1 MKLVIAVLSLLAV
14 QSASANTLGIR
25 LVPCTNSESI
35 CAKVYKDSTANVDY
49 KGSEM
54 TYIGDGEIRAQIY
67 AAAQAFNG
75 QMLQVEG
82 KVFPVFSGDTYRVK
96 IERILS
102 AAPSA
107 PAPAAATAAVNYSV
121 TYR

>member
-14 QSASANTLGIR
+14 QSASANTLALR
-25 LVPCTNSESI
+25 LVPCTNSESV
-35 CAKVYKDSTANVDY
+35 CAKVYNDSTANVDY
-49 KGSEM
+49 KGAEM
-54 TYIGDGEIRAQIY
+54 TFIADGEMRTQIY

-75 QMLQVEG
+75 QTLQVEG

-102 AAPSA
+102 AAPASA
-107 PAPAAATAAVNYSV
+107 AAPAANYSV
-121 TYR
+121 HYK